1 MKFIGVTSVYL
12 HCVQTDPAKNVWTCA
27 YLIPERSAYL
37 ILERGNL
44 AIEQKPNAGCLDAQT
59 WVKLNAP
66 DTYHQEHTYQ
76 HQSPKHYW

>member
-1 MKFIGVTSVYL
+1 L
-12 HCVQTDPAKNVWTCA
+12 
-27 YLIPERSAYL
+27 LIK
-37 ILERGNL
+37 GNL

-76 HQSPKHYW
+76 QWCGGMDDEDRK